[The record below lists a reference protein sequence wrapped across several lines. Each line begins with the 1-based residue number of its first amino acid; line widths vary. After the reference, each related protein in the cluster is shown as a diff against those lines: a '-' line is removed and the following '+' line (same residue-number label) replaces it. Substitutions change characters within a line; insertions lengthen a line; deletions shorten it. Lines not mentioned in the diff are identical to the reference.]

1 LNLEPSTFNLQ
12 PRTFNQHNLYLKF
25 AWRYFKAK
33 KSTHAINII
42 SWVTAGVIAFS
53 TMCQVLVLS
62 VFNGFEGLVQS
73 LYSNFYADVKVLPAK
88 GKTIQLTTAQIQAVS
103 GLQGVKG
110 SALIAEEK
118 AMLQNGDQLTP
129 VFLKGVDEEYTKVSG
144 VPKKMLHGVFDVGT
158 VDAPKLVLGSGIEN
172 AVGVESDKSLLPIT
186 VILPKRSTGTQLN
199 QLATLSEGNA
209 NTSGSFAI
217 QQDFDNQYAI
227 TNIGFVKQQLNY
239 GTNEYSALEVFL
251 TDPDR
256 SARFAGDLQQKLGD
270 KYKVLTKFQQN
281 ASLYN
286 SMRLEKWIIFAV
298 LTLILIIAAFNMIGA
313 LTMLVLEKRK
323 DISVLQ
329 SLGADKYMIRKIFLS
344 EGLLLA
350 FTGAGTGVILALI
363 ICFLQLK
370 YKLIKLV
377 GNSFLI
383 DYFPVKLVLS
393 DFILVV
399 LTGALIAFGAS
410 WFPAQ
415 KASRQIFN
423 LKS

>member
-1 LNLEPSTFNLQ
+1 M
-12 PRTFNQHNLYLKF
+12 YLKF

-33 KSTHAINII
+33 KSTNAINII

-73 LYSNFYADVKVLPAK
+73 LYSNFYADVKVLPSK
-88 GKTIQLTTAQIQAVS
+88 EKTIRLSAGQINKIHS
-103 GLQGVKG
+103 LDGVKG
-110 SALIAEEK
+110 ISLIAEEK
-118 AMLQNGDQLTP
+118 ALLQNGEQQTI
-129 VFLKGVDEEYTKVSG
+129 VVLKGVDANYSQVSG
-144 VPKKMLHGVFDVGT
+144 VPKNMHHGVFDVGT
-158 VDAPKLVLGSGIEN
+158 PDAPKLILGSGIEN
-172 AVGVESDKSLLPIT
+172 ALGVESEKNLFPVT
-186 VILPKRSTGTQLN
+186 VFLPKKTSQTNSNPLS
-199 QLATLSEGNA
+199 ALSEGNA

-217 QQDFDNQYAI
+217 QQDFDNKYVI
-227 TNIGFVKQQLNY
+227 TNIDFVKQQMNY
-239 GTNEYSALEVFL
+239 GPDEYSALEISL
-251 TDPDR
+251 LNPGKSDL
-256 SARFAGDLQQKLGD
+256 FAGDLQKSLGI

-281 ASLYN
+281 LSLYN
-286 SMRLEKWIIFAV
+286 SMRLEKWIIYAV

-329 SLGADKYMIRKIFLS
+329 SLGADKNLIKKIFLS

-350 FTGAGTGVILALI
+350 LTGSGTGIVLALF
-363 ICFLQLK
+363 ICFLQVK
-370 YKLIKLV
+370 FKIIKLV

-383 DYFPVKLVLS
+383 DYFPVRLVLT
-393 DFILVV
+393 DFLLVTA
-399 LTGALIAFGAS
+399 TGLIIAFAAS

-415 KASRQIFN
+415 KASQQLFN